1 MPSAGPTAYNEMLA
15 ALDAEMA
22 AELGVIRSEYADKK
36 AFRKAAAAAGLSWP
50 MVQAEGTRRSGKPSA
65 VEARNER
72 LRLQA
77 ISDEEQG
84 LPMQVAAPG
93 EKLTYTQRAINRFR
107 EEVRALVK
115 APGGPEVPEAKAPEV
130 PKAKSPEVPKDPEV
144 AKAKVPKAP
153 EVAEA
158 KAPEVPVVPEVPKA
172 KAPEVPKAKAGGYYS
187 SYEKN
192 RSANWD
198 FVVVF
203 EGKQVRPAYLTSP
216 EVPKPKAPEVP
227 KAKAEL
233 SPKEAAMLASLEAQY
248 QEIKLGGKVY
258 LRHKTLDTIYA
269 KGEKAWE
276 LGEEMPE
283 WDEDLG
289 EWKAE

>member
-130 PKAKSPEVPKDPEV
+130 PKAK
-144 AKAKVPKAP
+144 
-153 EVAEA
+153 
-158 KAPEVPVVPEVPKA
+158 
-172 KAPEVPKAKAGGYYS
+172 AGGYYS

>member
-1 MPSAGPTAYNEMLA
+1 MLS
-15 ALDAEMA
+15 ALDVEMA

-36 AFRKAAAAAGLSWP
+36 TFRKAAAAAGLSWP

-77 ISDEEQG
+77 ITEEEQG
-84 LPMQVAAPG
+84 LPMHVAAPG
-93 EKLTYTQRAINRFR
+93 EKLTYTQRALNRFR
-107 EEVRALVK
+107 EEVRASSELPEPAEPAAPKVK
-115 APGGPEVPEAKAPEV
+115 A
-130 PKAKSPEVPKDPEV
+130 
-144 AKAKVPKAP
+144 
-153 EVAEA
+153 
-158 KAPEVPVVPEVPKA
+158 PEVPKA
-172 KAPEVPKAKAGGYYS
+172 KAPELPKAKA
-187 SYEKN
+187 E
-192 RSANWD
+192 
-198 FVVVF
+198 
-203 EGKQVRPAYLTSP
+203 
-216 EVPKPKAPEVP
+216 PKPKAEPKANAPEVP
-227 KAKAEL
+227 KVKPEPKANAPEVPKVKPEPKAKAPEPKPEL

-276 LGEEMPE
+276 LGDEMPE

>member
-1 MPSAGPTAYNEMLA
+1 MPSAGPTAYNEMLS
-15 ALDAEMA
+15 ALDVEMA

-36 AFRKAAAAAGLSWP
+36 TFRKAAAAAGLSWP

-77 ISDEEQG
+77 ITEEEQG
-84 LPMQVAAPG
+84 LPMHVAAPG
-93 EKLTYTQRAINRFR
+93 EKLTYTQRALNRFR
-107 EEVRALVK
+107 EEVRASSELPEPAEPAAPKVK
-115 APGGPEVPEAKAPEV
+115 A
-130 PKAKSPEVPKDPEV
+130 
-144 AKAKVPKAP
+144 
-153 EVAEA
+153 
-158 KAPEVPVVPEVPKA
+158 PEVPKA
-172 KAPEVPKAKAGGYYS
+172 KAPE
-187 SYEKN
+187 
-192 RSANWD
+192 
-198 FVVVF
+198 
-203 EGKQVRPAYLTSP
+203 L
-216 EVPKPKAPEVP
+216 PKPKAEPKPKANAPEVP
-227 KAKAEL
+227 KVKPEPKAKAPEPKPEL

-276 LGEEMPE
+276 LGDEMPE

>member
-15 ALDAEMA
+15 SLDAEMA

-36 AFRKAAAAAGLSWP
+36 TFRKAAAAAGLSWS

-77 ISDEEQG
+77 ITEEEHG
-84 LPMQVAAPG
+84 LPMHVAGPG
-93 EKLTYTQRAINRFR
+93 EKLTYTQRALNRFR
-107 EEVRALVK
+107 EEVRASSEVTKPRSPEIPKLK
-115 APGGPEVPEAKAPEV
+115 ALKAAEV
-130 PKAKSPEVPKDPEV
+130 PKA
-144 AKAKVPKAP
+144 APKA
-153 EVAEA
+153 EVKEPKAEPKAEA
-158 KAPEVPVVPEVPKA
+158 KTEV
-172 KAPEVPKAKAGGYYS
+172 
-187 SYEKN
+187 
-192 RSANWD
+192 
-198 FVVVF
+198 
-203 EGKQVRPAYLTSP
+203 
-216 EVPKPKAPEVP
+216 KPKAEVKAEVKP
-227 KAKAEL
+227 KAEPKAEL
-233 SPKEAAMLASLEAQY
+233 TPKQAAMLAALEAEY
-248 QEIKLGGKVY
+248 QEIKLGGIVY
-258 LRHKTLDTIYA
+258 LRHKALDTIYT

>member
-77 ISDEEQG
+77 IADEEQG
-84 LPMQVAAPG
+84 LPMHVAGPG
-93 EKLTYTQRAINRFR
+93 EKLTYTQRALNRFR
-107 EEVRALVK
+107 EEVRAMVK
-115 APGGPEVPEAKAPEV
+115 APGGPEV
-130 PKAKSPEVPKDPEV
+130 PKAKSPEVPKAKSPE
-144 AKAKVPKAP
+144 VPKA
-153 EVAEA
+153 
-158 KAPEVPVVPEVPKA
+158 KSPEVPKA

-198 FVVVF
+198 CVVVF
-203 EGKQVRPAYLTSP
+203 EGKQVRPLHDVSSP
-216 EVPKPKAPEVP
+216 AVPKPKAPEVP
-227 KAKAEL
+227 KAMPEL
-233 SPKEAAMLASLEAQY
+233 SPKEAAMLASLESQY

-289 EWKAE
+289 EWKA

>member
-36 AFRKAAAAAGLSWP
+36 TFRKAAAAAGLSWP

-77 ISDEEQG
+77 ITEEEQG
-84 LPMQVAAPG
+84 LPMHVAAPG
-93 EKLTYTQRAINRFR
+93 EKLTYTQRALNRFR
-107 EEVRALVK
+107 EEVRASSELPEPAEPA
-115 APGGPEVPEAKAPEV
+115 AP
-130 PKAKSPEVPKDPEV
+130 
-144 AKAKVPKAP
+144 KV
-153 EVAEA
+153 
-158 KAPEVPVVPEVPKA
+158 
-172 KAPEVPKAKAGGYYS
+172 KAPEVPKAKA
-187 SYEKN
+187 EPK
-192 RSANWD
+192 A
-198 FVVVF
+198 
-203 EGKQVRPAYLTSP
+203 KAP
-216 EVPKPKAPEVP
+216 ELPKAKPEPKVKAPEVP
-227 KAKAEL
+227 KAKAEPKPEPKAKAPEPKAKAPEPKPEL

-276 LGEEMPE
+276 LGDEMPE